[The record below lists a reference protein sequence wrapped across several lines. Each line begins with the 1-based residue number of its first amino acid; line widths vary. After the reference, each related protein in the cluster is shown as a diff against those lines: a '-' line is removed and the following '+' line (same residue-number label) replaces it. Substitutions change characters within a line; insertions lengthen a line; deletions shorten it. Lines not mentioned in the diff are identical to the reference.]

1 MDDFSG
7 PFSIGVIGT
16 IIVILV
22 IVLYSNHKDCVEV
35 QIDKLSNTKFI
46 QYENKIYLLTPYK
59 NTKE

>member
-7 PFSIGVIGT
+7 PFSIGVIST
-16 IIVILV
+16 IIAIL
-22 IVLYSNHKDCVEV
+22 IIISLLNHKDCVKV
-35 QIDKLSNTKFI
+35 QIDELSNTKFI